1 MLLFIDHKTFQGAGE
16 LVAMIGEDEWTSGR
30 ERRRALTNTKLK

>member
-16 LVAMIGEDEWTSGR
+16 LVAVIGEDEWTGEEASINKHK
-30 ERRRALTNTKLK
+30 A